1 MEETK
6 KSTGIYWIL
15 FIISLIVA
23 YFAYQYIGGVSI
35 MVLPFI
41 CTYFA
46 KALDIM

>member
-15 FIISLIVA
+15 FIVSLIVA
-23 YFAYQYIGGVSI
+23 YVLYQYIGGVSI